1 VKKTITTLIA
11 VMSFVVAISLI
22 STTAYAQGENKTMTM
37 DKSHKYFAFQE
48 TKTSHPDNMAP
59 EHQQYH
65 QIAIA
70 LPPQGN
76 KIYIG
81 QVSYS
86 ASTPVNVFVVQPLN
100 TTVTQNAT
108 AVPLS
113 NTEGEFAVSGSHILE
128 DEVADNADFAGS
140 AVYFHSRS
148 NEPFTVAY
156 TIVGK
161 TVDPTPL
168 YK

>member
-1 VKKTITTLIA
+1 
-11 VMSFVVAISLI
+11 
-22 STTAYAQGENKTMTM
+22 M
-37 DKSHKYFAFQE
+37 DKSHDKYFVIQD
-48 TKTSHPDNMAP
+48 TKNSVPDNLAP
-59 EHQQYH
+59 EHQQFH
-65 QIAIA
+65 QIAVA
-70 LPPQGN
+70 LPPQPN
-76 KIYIG
+76 KIYVG
-81 QVSYS
+81 EVSYFAS
-86 ASTPVNVFVVQPLN
+86 APVNVFVMQPLN

-113 NTEGEFAVSGSHILE
+113 NMEGGFSVNGSHILNAE
-128 DEVADNADFAGS
+128 LADHVDFAGS

-161 TVDPTPL
+161 TAEPTPL

>member
-1 VKKTITTLIA
+1 MKKSIITIMT

-22 STTAYAQGENKTMTM
+22 SATVYAQQENQTM
-37 DKSHKYFAFQE
+37 DKSHKYFAIQN
-48 TKTSHPDNMAP
+48 TTTSVPDYIAP
-59 EHQQYH
+59 GDSQYH
-65 QIAIA
+65 QIAMA
-70 LPPQGN
+70 LPPQGD
-76 KIYIG
+76 KIYVG

-86 ASTPVNVFVVQPLN
+86 ASRPINVFVMQPLN

-108 AVPLS
+108 SVPL
-113 NTEGEFAVSGSHILE
+113 NVEGNVAVSGSHILE
-128 DEVADNADFAGS
+128 DEIADHVDFAGS
-140 AVYFHSRS
+140 GVYFHGRS
-148 NEPFTVAY
+148 SEPFTVSY

>member
-1 VKKTITTLIA
+1 MTT
-11 VMSFVVAISLI
+11 MSFVAIISLI
-22 STTAYAQGENKTMTM
+22 SSTTEAFAQQEDQKMM
-37 DKSHKYFAFQE
+37 DKSHKYFAIQD
-48 TKTSHPDNMAP
+48 TKNSIPDNIVP
-59 EHQQYH
+59 DHQQYH

-70 LPPQGN
+70 LPPQSD

-86 ASTPVNVFVVQPLN
+86 ASRPVNVFVIQPLN
-100 TTVTQNAT
+100 TTVTLNAT
-108 AVPLS
+108 SVPLV
-113 NTEGEFAVSGSHILE
+113 NMEGGFAVSGSHFLE
-128 DEVADNADFAGS
+128 DEIADNIDFAGS

-161 TVDPTPL
+161 VVDPTPL

>member
-1 VKKTITTLIA
+1 MKNKFTTVIA
-11 VMSFVVAISLI
+11 AMSFVIAFSLI
-22 STTAYAQGENKTMTM
+22 STTAYAQEQNQTM
-37 DKSHKYFAFQE
+37 DKSHKYFAIQN
-48 TKTSHPDNMAP
+48 TKTSHPDNIAP

-70 LPPQGN
+70 LPPQGD
-76 KIYIG
+76 KIYVG
-81 QVSYS
+81 EVSYS
-86 ASTPVNVFVVQPLN
+86 ASTPINVFVMQPLN

-108 AVPLS
+108 AVPLA
-113 NTEGEFAVSGSHILE
+113 NVEGKTAVSGSHILE
-128 DEVADNADFAGS
+128 DEVAGHVDFAGS
-140 AVYFHSRS
+140 GVYFHSRS

>member
-1 VKKTITTLIA
+1 MNKVITTITT

-22 STTAYAQGENKTMTM
+22 SATTAYAQENETKTM
-37 DKSHKYFAFQE
+37 DKSHKYFAIQD
-48 TKTSHPDNMAP
+48 TKTSHPDNIAP

-65 QIAIA
+65 QIAMV
-70 LPPQGN
+70 LPPQGD
-76 KIYIG
+76 KIYVG

-86 ASTPVNVFVVQPLN
+86 ASRPVNVFVMQPLN

-108 AVPLS
+108 SVPIA
-113 NTEGEFAVSGSHILE
+113 NIEGGFAVSASNFLE
-128 DEVADNADFAGS
+128 GQVADNTEFAGS
-140 AVYFHSRS
+140 SVYFHSRS
-148 NEPFTVAY
+148 SEPFTVAY

>member
-1 VKKTITTLIA
+1 MAI
-11 VMSFVVAISLI
+11 MSLVVALSLI
-22 STTAYAQGENKTMTM
+22 STTAYAVENQTKTM
-37 DKSHKYFAFQE
+37 DKSHKYFAIQD
-48 TKTSHPDNMAP
+48 TKTSHRDNLAP

-70 LPPQGN
+70 LPPQGD

-86 ASTPVNVFVVQPLN
+86 ASSPVNVFVMQPLN
-100 TTVTQNAT
+100 KTVTQNAT
-108 AVPLS
+108 AVPLA
-113 NTEGEFAVSGSHILE
+113 NLEGGFAISGSHIL
-128 DEVADNADFAGS
+128 DAQVAGDADFAGS

-148 NEPFTVAY
+148 SEPFTVAY

-161 TVDPTPL
+161 TVEPTPL

>member
-1 VKKTITTLIA
+1 MKSITIILTAL
-11 VMSFVVAISLI
+11 SFVVAISLI
-22 STTAYAQGENKTMTM
+22 SATANAQQENQTM
-37 DKSHKYFAFQE
+37 DKSHKYFAIQN
-48 TKTSHPDNMAP
+48 TITSHPDNIAP

-70 LPPQGN
+70 LPPQGD
-76 KIYIG
+76 KIYVG
-81 QVSYS
+81 EVSYS
-86 ASTPVNVFVVQPLN
+86 ASTPINVFVMQPLN

-108 AVPLS
+108 AVPLA
-113 NTEGEFAVSGSHILE
+113 NVEGKTAVSGSHILE
-128 DEVADNADFAGS
+128 DEVAGHVDFAGS
-140 AVYFHSRS
+140 GVYFHSRS

>member
-1 VKKTITTLIA
+1 MKNTIIMT
-11 VMSFVVAISLI
+11 VMSIALAVSLI
-22 STTAYAQGENKTMTM
+22 SASAYAQQEQDKTM
-37 DKSHKYFAFQE
+37 DKSNKYFAIQD
-48 TKTSHPDNMAP
+48 TKPSIPDNLAP

-70 LPPQGN
+70 LPPQPD
-76 KIYIG
+76 KIYVG

-86 ASTPVNVFVVQPLN
+86 ASRPVSVFVMQPLN

-108 AVPLS
+108 SVPIA
-113 NTEGEFAVSGSHILE
+113 NVEGGFAVSGSQILD
-128 DEVADNADFAGS
+128 DEVTGDEQFAGS

-148 NEPFTVAY
+148 SEPFTVAY

-161 TVDPTPL
+161 TVEPTPL

>member
-1 VKKTITTLIA
+1 MKKSITTIMTAML
-11 VMSFVVAISLI
+11 FVVAISLI
-22 STTAYAQGENKTMTM
+22 SATAYAQQENQTM
-37 DKSHKYFAFQE
+37 DKSHKYFAIQN
-48 TKTSHPDNMAP
+48 TITSHPDNIAL

-70 LPPQGN
+70 LPPQGD
-76 KIYIG
+76 KIYVG
-81 QVSYS
+81 EVSYS
-86 ASTPVNVFVVQPLN
+86 ASTPINVFVMQPLN
-100 TTVTQNAT
+100 TTGTQNAT
-108 AVPLS
+108 AVPLA
-113 NTEGEFAVSGSHILE
+113 NVEGKTAVGGSHILE
-128 DEVADNADFAGS
+128 DEVADHIEFAGS
-140 AVYFHSRS
+140 GVYFHSRS